1 MDGDEAVAIVGIG
14 CRFPGADNID
24 EFWRILINGEDH
36 IKEVPNER
44 WNVDEIDYTET
55 DDNWKNSVKYAGL
68 IDG

>member
-14 CRFPGADNID
+14 CRFPGADSID

-36 IKEVPNER
+36 IKVPNER

-55 DDNWKNSVKYAGL
+55 DDSWKNSVKYAGL
-68 IDG
+68 IDE

>member
-14 CRFPGADNID
+14 CRFPGADSID

-55 DDNWKNSVKYAGL
+55 DDSWKNSVKYAGL
-68 IDG
+68 IDE